1 MKKRVF
7 IISQTES
14 FLTRRGQRHP
24 DLAKYLLT
32 KHYEVHYVSSNFY
45 HAEKR
50 YFTQEEFDAVDD
62 HHGKLHFKLIQVPS
76 YHQNVGIDRIKTNL
90 SFAKSSYCYLKPLL
104 NADDLVLVASR
115 PVEIL
120 YYLAKLK
127 EKKNFLLAMDVRD
140 IWPDALNIGSRIKR
154 KLFVA
159 YCNLFLRR
167 SVKKFDRFLY
177 TCPSFT
183 NWIDRYATGNDAVF
197 GPLGFNNDRFKFEFR
212 KTPRVRDKSGLRF
225 VLIGLMQR
233 QLNVLPFIAALSDF
247 PNFSLDIY
255 GDDGSGEMYE
265 AVKDASESAPHQ
277 NVKIH
282 GQIPSHEVP
291 EILGQFDI
299 GLVPMDADYAFPNKV
314 FDYIAL
320 SLPILSMGHNDVS
333 IFVKENKIGWAT
345 SFDVQE
351 VKECLRSIEVM
362 RDDYNDFAE
371 NLLKIRDIYSRN
383 ELFDQIEKFLLK

>member
-1 MKKRVF
+1 MKQRVF

-24 DLAKYLLT
+24 DLAKYLLA
-32 KHYEVHYVSSNFY
+32 KQYEVHYISSDFY

-50 YFTQEEFDAVDD
+50 YFAEEEIDAVDD
-62 HHGKLHFKLIQVPS
+62 YSGKLHFKLISVPS
-76 YHQNVGIDRIKTNL
+76 YHQNVGTDRIKTNL
-90 SFAKSSYCYLKPLL
+90 SFAKKSYHYLKPLVRET
-104 NADDLVLVASR
+104 DLVIVASR

-127 EKKNFLLAMDVRD
+127 RVRNFRLAMDVRD
-140 IWPDALNIGSRIKR
+140 IWPDALNIGSKLKR
-154 KLFVA
+154 KLFTA
-159 YCNLFLRR
+159 YCNFFLTP
-167 SVKKFDRFLY
+167 SVKKFDHFLY

-183 NWIDRYATGNDAVF
+183 GWIDRYAPSSKAIF
-197 GPLGFNNDRFKFEFR
+197 SPLGYNFERFKLEFR
-212 KTPRVRDKSGLRF
+212 ESPRVKDRTNLSF

-233 QLNVLPFIAALSDF
+233 QLNVLPFIEALGDF

-255 GDDGSGEMYE
+255 GDDGSGELYSQ
-265 AVKDASESAPHQ
+265 VKNASESAPHQ

-282 GQIPSHEVP
+282 GQIPSNEVP
-291 EILGQFDI
+291 KILGQFDV

-320 SLPILSMGHNDVS
+320 SLPIMSMGQNDVS

-351 VKECLRSIEVM
+351 IKKCLNSM
-362 RDDYNDFAE
+362 RKDHNDYNEFAK
-371 NLLKIRDIYSRN
+371 NLFAIKDNYSRHV
-383 ELFDQIEKFLLK
+383 LFDKMEKFLLK